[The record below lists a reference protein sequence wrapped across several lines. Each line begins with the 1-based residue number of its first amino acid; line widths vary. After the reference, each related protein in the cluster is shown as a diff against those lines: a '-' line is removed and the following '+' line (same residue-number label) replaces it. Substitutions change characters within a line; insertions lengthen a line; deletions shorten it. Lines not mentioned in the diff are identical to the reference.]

1 MCRAVVASAVAVVV
15 CNVVIVMVVVSALAD
30 MMAIAAVVTMALAQ
44 VETTRRRVGV
54 GGCLEER
61 EKED

>member
-1 MCRAVVASAVAVVV
+1 MAVVV

-54 GGCLEER
+54 VGWQEER